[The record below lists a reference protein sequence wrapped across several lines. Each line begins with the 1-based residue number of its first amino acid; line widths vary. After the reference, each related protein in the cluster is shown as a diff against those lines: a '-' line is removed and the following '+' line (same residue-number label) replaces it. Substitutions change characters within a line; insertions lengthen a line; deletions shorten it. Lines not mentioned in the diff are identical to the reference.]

1 MVNIQVD
8 WESVK
13 YSFNHL
19 SHSGLFSLL
28 VVLIALDFLTGT
40 FHAFI
45 TKELDS
51 SVGSQGLMKH
61 STILILATVI
71 GVTLNLMG
79 MDILANTFMTFYIAE
94 YALSIIENSVGIGV
108 PFPSKWKQYF
118 VQIKESTDENEV
130 TK

>member
-8 WESVK
+8 WDSVK

-40 FHAFI
+40 FHAFV

-118 VQIKESTDENEV
+118 IQIKDTTDKNEV
-130 TK
+130 NK